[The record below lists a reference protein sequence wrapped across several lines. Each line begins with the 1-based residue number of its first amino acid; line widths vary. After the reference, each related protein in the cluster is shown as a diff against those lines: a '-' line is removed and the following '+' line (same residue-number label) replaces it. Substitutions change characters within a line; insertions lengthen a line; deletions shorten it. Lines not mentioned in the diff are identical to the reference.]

1 MMDIIVALLPFFTA
15 GLVAALISRFTGI
28 ALSFVMAPTLLYWGA
43 KPLELVAFMLT
54 FAVYNG
60 FTSETQDFR
69 LNIKNL
75 VLFKGWR
82 IAIPI
87 VGSLVLAFIAPPVSI
102 AFFILCFIAE
112 LAMNMYQRLPQG
124 ERPVLSQVL
133 VSTVIA
139 TIWCLVGVFAVAY
152 IPEAYYF
159 ILVGLAMLG
168 LTGFAWY
175 AAKHR
180 DAFRGT
186 WTQIWNFLTLFLGL
200 FGLDSSFYACALNR
214 NFTSKQDVMIP
225 VITFVAAFIGI
236 MAIFATEFI
245 FSMPALVA
253 AVGAAIGMRFAGM
266 YEFSRR
272 GTFSYTAIA
281 VTILAVVSLFLVSP
295 TPVGLVDLE
304 ALFK

>member
-1 MMDIIVALLPFFTA
+1 MDIILALLPFFTV
-15 GLVAALISRFTGI
+15 GLGAALISRFTGV
-28 ALSFVMAPTLLYWGA
+28 ALSFIIAPTLLYWGA

-69 LNIKNL
+69 LNIKHL

-82 IAIPI
+82 VAIPV
-87 VGSLVLAFIAPPVSI
+87 VGSVVLAFIAPPASI

-112 LAMNMYQRLPQG
+112 LAMNMYQRLPDAD
-124 ERPVLSQVL
+124 RPVLSQVFTS
-133 VSTVIA
+133 VVIA
-139 TIWCLVGVFAVAY
+139 TIWCLIGVFAVAY
-152 IPEAYYF
+152 MPETYYF

-180 DAFRGT
+180 DAFRGM

-200 FGLDSSFYACALNR
+200 FGLDSSFYARALGR
-214 NFTSKQDVMIP
+214 NYTSKQDVMIP
-225 VITFVAAFIGI
+225 VITFVAAFVGI

-253 AVGAAIGMRFAGM
+253 AVGAAIGIRFAGM

-272 GTFSYTAIA
+272 GTFSYAAIA
-281 VTILAVVSLFLVSP
+281 VTILAVVSLFLVA
-295 TPVGLVDLE
+295 PVPMGLVDME
-304 ALFK
+304 ALFR

>member
-1 MMDIIVALLPFFTA
+1 MDIIVALLPFFTV
-15 GLVAALISRFTGI
+15 GLVAALISRFTGV
-28 ALSFVMAPTLLYWGA
+28 ALSFIIAPTLLYWGA

-69 LNIKNL
+69 LNVKQLI
-75 VLFKGWR
+75 LFKGWR
-82 IAIPI
+82 VAIP
-87 VGSLVLAFIAPPVSI
+87 VLGSVILAFVAPPAAI

-112 LAMNMYQRLPQG
+112 LAMNMYKRLPQS
-124 ERPVLSQVL
+124 ERPALSQVL
-133 VSTVIA
+133 LSAVIA
-139 TIWCLVGVFAVAY
+139 TIWCLVGVFAVPY
-152 IPEAYYF
+152 MPVNYYF
-159 ILVGLAMLG
+159 ILVGLVMLG

-186 WTQIWNFLTLFLGL
+186 WTQLWNFLTVFLGL
-200 FGLDSSFYACALNR
+200 FGLDTSFYARALGR
-214 NFTSKQDVMIP
+214 NFPSKQDVMIP
-225 VITFVAAFIGI
+225 VITFVAAFMGI

-253 AVGAAIGMRFAGM
+253 AVGAAIGMRFAGI

-295 TPVGLVDLE
+295 TPVGLVDME